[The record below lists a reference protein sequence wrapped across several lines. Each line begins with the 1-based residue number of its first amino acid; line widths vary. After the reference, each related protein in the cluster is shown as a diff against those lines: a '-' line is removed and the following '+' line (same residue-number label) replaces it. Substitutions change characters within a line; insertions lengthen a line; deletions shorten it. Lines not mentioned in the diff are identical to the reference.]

1 MPAVRIIET
10 TAAQWGVFV
19 QMRRV
24 LCASGAVSTSRQEA
38 SGRDAGSDSQISR
51 KSWPGRGVGVRG
63 PIADETPLS
72 RAEVH
77 HGLTRC
83 LL

>member
-1 MPAVRIIET
+1 MPGLHIIER
-10 TAAQWGVFV
+10 TAAQWGVPLPV
-19 QMRRV
+19 PSV
-24 LCASGAVSTSRQEA
+24 LHAPGAERAPGQA
-38 SGRDAGSDSQISR
+38 PSGRDAGSDCQISR

-72 RAEVH
+72 AEEAR